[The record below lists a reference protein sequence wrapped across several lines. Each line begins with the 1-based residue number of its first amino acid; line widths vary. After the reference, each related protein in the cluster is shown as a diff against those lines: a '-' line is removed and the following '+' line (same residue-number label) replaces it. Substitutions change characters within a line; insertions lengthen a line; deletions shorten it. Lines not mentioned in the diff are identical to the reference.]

1 MRPKRDRLSI
11 RLEDYLMRRRE
22 FIAGLGSAAAWPV
35 AAGGQQG
42 ERMRR
47 VGVLMGFEESNL
59 EAKAFLFAFTQGL
72 TELGWTD
79 GRNVRIDVRWAAGSV
94 DRARM
99 FAKELVDLQPDVIFV
114 STTPVTAAIQRET
127 RTIPIVFAFSSG
139 FDAGPPRP
147 GANITGFIGPQASL
161 AGKWLELLTEIAPGI
176 KRVAIL
182 FNPDT
187 ADGGGSY
194 FLPPL
199 EAAARSLKVEP
210 IAGPIYSDADIETV
224 MASLGREPG
233 GGVVVMPGS
242 FMVVH
247 RAPIILLAARN
258 RVPAV
263 YFLSIFSKD
272 GGLLSYGVDNRD
284 VYRRAAPY
292 VDSIL
297 RGAKPSDLPVQLP
310 IKFELFLNTKTATAL
325 GVAVSPS
332 IRLRADEVIE

>member
-1 MRPKRDRLSI
+1 
-11 RLEDYLMRRRE
+11 
-22 FIAGLGSAAAWPV
+22 V
-35 AAGGQQG
+35 AHGQQG
-42 ERMRR
+42 DHVRR
-47 VGVLMGFEESNL
+47 VGVLMGLEESNL
-59 EAKAFLFAFTQGL
+59 EAKGFLSAFTQGL
-72 TELGWTD
+72 AKLGWTD
-79 GRNVRIDVRWAAGSV
+79 GRNVRINVRWAAGSV

-99 FAKELVDLQPDVIFV
+99 FAEELAGLQPDVIFV
-114 STTPVTAAIQRET
+114 STSLGTAAIQRQT
-127 RTIPIVFAFSSG
+127 RTIPIIFVFSTG
-139 FDAGPPRP
+139 FAAGLPSP
-147 GANITGFIGPQASL
+147 GANITGFIGPQAAL
-161 AGKWLELLTEIAPGI
+161 AGKWLELLTEIAPGL
-176 KRVAIL
+176 KRVAII

-199 EAAARSLKVEP
+199 EAAARTLKVEP
-210 IAGPIYSDADIETV
+210 IAAPVYSDADIETV

-233 GGVVVMPGS
+233 GGLVVMPGS

-310 IKFELFLNTKTATAL
+310 IKFELFLNAKTATAL
-325 GVAVSPS
+325 GLAVPPS
-332 IRLRADEVIE
+332 IRLHADEVIE